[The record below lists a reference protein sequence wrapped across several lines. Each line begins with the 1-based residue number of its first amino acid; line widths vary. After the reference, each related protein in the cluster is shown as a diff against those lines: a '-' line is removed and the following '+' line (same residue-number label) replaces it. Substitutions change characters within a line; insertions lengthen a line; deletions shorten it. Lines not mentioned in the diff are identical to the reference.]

1 MAVKVHNLILLSGID
16 DDLKLNAEI
25 SKIYDEIIS
34 EELKKEFKEALSNE
48 GNEENCIQDR

>member
-1 MAVKVHNLILLSGID
+1 MLKVHNLILLPSID

-34 EELKKEFKEALSNE
+34 EELKKEFKEAISNE
-48 GNEENCIQDR
+48 GNEENRVQDR